1 MHKLLAIP
9 LTYRW
14 LITLAFVALIIVLS
28 VTPGKSEYG
37 DTVFVWLV
45 EHTPTLV
52 QKAMH
57 IGCYAVI
64 TALFAWSLE
73 SIESLTVRLMLSL
86 TLALAL
92 GAVLEWYQTRVPGR
106 FGTLVDVLLNALGA
120 LIGLLVAALMI

>member
-1 MHKLLAIP
+1 MNRLLSIP

-14 LITLAFVALIIVLS
+14 LITLAFVALIVALS

-57 IGCYAVI
+57 IGCYAALA
-64 TALFAWSLE
+64 ALFAWSLE
-73 SIESLTVRLMLSL
+73 SIESITGRLMLSL
-86 TLALAL
+86 ILALAL
-92 GAVLEWYQTRVPGR
+92 GATLEWYQTKVPGR
-106 FGTLVDVLLNALGA
+106 FGTIVDVVLNAIGA
-120 LIGLLVAALMI
+120 ALGLLAALLLL